1 MVRSRPAV
9 CLIAPNLLSLL
20 LTVCYESDS
29 KYVALKIYVTGQ
41 KKNHELE
48 IYNRMD
54 AAEVEH
60 PGRDLIR
67 KLFDHFTITGP
78 HGPHVCLV
86 HDPMGMSADTLLQ
99 KYIPGKAMTLDE
111 MKSCIRQLLIA
122 LDFLHSFAHI
132 VHTGKNPDST
142 FLIVGLIQEKI
153 FN

>member
-1 MVRSRPAV
+1 MFYSPISVQ
-9 CLIAPNLLSLL
+9 LI
-20 LTVCYESDS
+20 LTVCYQSDS

-48 IYNRMD
+48 IYNRIN
-54 AAEVEH
+54 AVEVEH
-60 PGRDLIR
+60 PGSDFIR

-99 KYIPGKAMTLDE
+99 KYIPGNAMTLKE

-132 VHTGKNPDST
+132 VHTGKKKPYLYN
-142 FLIVGLIQEKI
+142 LNG
-153 FN
+153 